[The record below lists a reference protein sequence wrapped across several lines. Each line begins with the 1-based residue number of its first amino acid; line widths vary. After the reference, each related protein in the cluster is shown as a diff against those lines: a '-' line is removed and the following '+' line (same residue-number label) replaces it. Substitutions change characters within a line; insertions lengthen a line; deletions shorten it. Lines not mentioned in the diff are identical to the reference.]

1 MSLKNYLKQALNEVG
16 TPENSTP
23 MEAYM
28 KHHFSFYGVRS
39 ADRKAI
45 LSSGLQK
52 FGKPAIQEVS
62 SLAHQ
67 LWNEDYREIHY
78 CCQEMLH
85 RIKYWEEETS
95 IQLFKWLITTNS
107 WWDSIDF
114 LAPNLVGS
122 YFQEYPENRKRI
134 LPVWNKSDNM
144 WLVRSTIIYQLKYK
158 AKTDFEIMTQMI
170 LPHTGSKEF
179 FIQKAIGWALR
190 EYAKTNPQE
199 VKQFVEA
206 KELAPLSKREALK
219 HFK

>member
-1 MSLKNYLKQALNEVG
+1 MSFTAYLKQELEKAG
-16 TPENSTP
+16 TQKNSTP

-39 ADRKAI
+39 AERKAI

-52 FGKPAIQEVS
+52 FGKPNAKKANP
-62 SLAHQ
+62 LAHE
-67 LWNEDYREIHY
+67 LWKENHREIHY

-85 RIKYWEEETS
+85 RIKHFEEETS
-95 IQLFKWLITTNS
+95 IQLFKWLITNNS

-122 YFQEYPENRKRI
+122 YFQIYPENRKRI

-170 LPHTGSKEF
+170 LPHTESKEF

-190 EYAKTNPQE
+190 EYAKTNSQE
-199 VKQFVEA
+199 VKQFVDA
-206 KELAPLSKREALK
+206 TQLAPLSRREALK
-219 HFK
+219 HF